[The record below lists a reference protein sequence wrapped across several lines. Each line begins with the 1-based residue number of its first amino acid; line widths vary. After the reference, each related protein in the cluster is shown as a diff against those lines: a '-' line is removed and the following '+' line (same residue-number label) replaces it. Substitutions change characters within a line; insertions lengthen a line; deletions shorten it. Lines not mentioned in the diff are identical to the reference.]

1 VTLHVVIKLRQAC
14 STCHSWSVSYN
25 SMGCSMTLS
34 HESLSMIKRD
44 TCVGTVMA
52 SFKGCSIWPQLVGAA
67 DSAGRLPRK
76 ASKCGRTDDRV
87 CSSAVRLT
95 KAPRRCS
102 RMSLMR
108 DRSALT
114 PSQSASILLACI
126 KYQVHKSAYVSCK
139 PVVVYVHY
147 VRSVISQFTFCVFRT
162 HQRSQQTMPMKS
174 LNAEFE

>member
-1 VTLHVVIKLRQAC
+1 MWSPSLTRHALHAKGAAMP
-14 STCHSWSVSYN
+14 VSYN
-25 SMGCSMTLS
+25 SMGCSTNLP
-34 HESLSMIKRD
+34 HKSLSMNKTN

-67 DSAGRLPRK
+67 ESAGRLPRK

-114 PSQSASILLACI
+114 PSQSASILLACT
-126 KYQVHKSAYVSCK
+126 KYQVHKSAYARCK
-139 PVVVYVHY
+139 PVVVYKCTSQLM
-147 VRSVISQFTFCVFRT
+147 SVASLAW
-162 HQRSQQTMPMKS
+162 SMYTMS
-174 LNAEFE
+174 GVLCR

>member
-1 VTLHVVIKLRQAC
+1 MTTTLVEETRKETKTTTGNSVSDAVSQRTTMCQVPADGIRSPGLVTYNVVTQLRQAC
-14 STCHSWSVSYN
+14 SICYSCSIALCHITASAQRMPHKST
-25 SMGCSMTLS
+25 SMNKI
-34 HESLSMIKRD
+34 H

-95 KAPRRCS
+95 RAPRRCS

-108 DRSALT
+108 DRSAFT
-114 PSQSASILLACI
+114 PSQSASILLACT
-126 KYQVHKSAYVSCK
+126 KNQVHKSA
-139 PVVVYVHY
+139 
-147 VRSVISQFTFCVFRT
+147 
-162 HQRSQQTMPMKS
+162 
-174 LNAEFE
+174 